1 MKRYIPICH
10 HCSEADSVKKHGIAK
25 SGHQRYYCALCKKT
39 FQTNYIYKGKEQ
51 NIVALV
57 ERLLS
62 NDLTPEQISNEIRV
76 RLSTVQHHIKH
87 LERIST

>member
-1 MKRYIPICH
+1 MKREIPICH
-10 HCSEADSVKKHGIAK
+10 HCGEANGVKKHGISK

-51 NIVALV
+51 NIAAQV

-62 NDLTPEQISNEIRV
+62 DELTPEQISHEIRV
-76 RLSTVQHHIKH
+76 RLSTVEQHIKH
-87 LERIST
+87 LERMSG